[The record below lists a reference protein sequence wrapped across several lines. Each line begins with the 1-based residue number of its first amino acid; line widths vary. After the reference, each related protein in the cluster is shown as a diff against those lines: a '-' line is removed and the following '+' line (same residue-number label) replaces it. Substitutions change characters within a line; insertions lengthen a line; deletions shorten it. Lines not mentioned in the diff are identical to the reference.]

1 MGEAGC
7 ILDTTQCRVEPAER
21 PHKGENGGRGE
32 DRILF
37 KQLGSRTLAVATDGA
52 AAKCYDF
59 DRALVTGIS
68 MTIHNVLVSLMLAS
82 VTLAT
87 ASASDV
93 TSTPPPHA
101 LIREDVEALLDG
113 YLPYALHRADV
124 AGAVVVVVK
133 GGEVLLQ
140 KGYGYADQADHQPV
154 DPQNTLFRAGSV
166 SKLFTW
172 TAVMQLVEQKRI
184 DLDRDIAGY
193 LDFKIPPFHGQPIT
207 MRNLMTHTAGFQD
220 SLKDM
225 VTAKSSAPELG
236 IFLKKQ
242 VPDRIFPP
250 GELTSYSNYG
260 AALAGYIVERVSGQS
275 FNDYI
280 ELHILKPLDM
290 QQTTFRQPLPA
301 ALAPKMS
308 RGYIAATDGPE
319 PFEMFG
325 PAPAGGIS
333 ATGSDMAKF
342 MIAHLQNG
350 EYAGHR
356 ILEAATA
363 QLMHDSAFTTVSP
376 ALNRMSLGFIQSN
389 HNGHRIIGHDGDTR
403 LFHSSLLLFLD
414 DNVGLFV
421 SLNSA
426 GRQSDTFAI
435 RGGLFTAFADRY
447 FPAPA
452 RSEEKPLPDARAHAA
467 LMVGPYEGSRREET
481 TFASFVTFLSQAT
494 LTADARGRLMT
505 PFKKPNGEQKVF
517 EEMTPFVWREVGG
530 EDLLAAKIENGKVM
544 MWSEGDDPTDVYTP
558 APAWRHAS
566 WLSPLLLFSAAA
578 LLMTALAWPIAALVR
593 RHYGATLPAG
603 VSERAYRVS
612 HIAAAL
618 QTVVIATWLTILF
631 GMMATFYITW
641 LPYFIS
647 ASMGKWILAAHLLS
661 IVILPL
667 GALVALGNVAVT
679 FRTRRGWRSA
689 LPRFWSLVLAASSL
703 TVLYAAVI
711 FHFIGFG
718 VAF

>member
-1 MGEAGC
+1 MA
-7 ILDTTQCRVEPAER
+7 IR
-21 PHKGENGGRGE
+21 
-32 DRILF
+32 
-37 KQLGSRTLAVATDGA
+37 S
-52 AAKCYDF
+52 
-59 DRALVTGIS
+59 
-68 MTIHNVLVSLMLAS
+68 VLVPLMLAGT
-82 VTLAT
+82 TLGT
-87 ASASDV
+87 AAASEV
-93 TSTPPPHA
+93 TSTVQPHA
-101 LIREDVEALLDG
+101 IIREDVEALLDG
-113 YLPYALHRADV
+113 YLPYALQRADV

-133 GGEVLLQ
+133 GGEILLQ
-140 KGYGYADQADHQPV
+140 KGYGYADQAEHQLV
-154 DPQNTLFRAGSV
+154 DPQNTLFRVGSV

-184 DLDRDIAGY
+184 DLDRDIASY
-193 LDFKIPPFHGQPIT
+193 LNFSIPSFHGQPIT

-220 SLKDM
+220 SLKDL

-236 IFLKKQ
+236 VFLKKQ
-242 VPDRIFPP
+242 VPDRIFAP
-250 GELTSYSNYG
+250 GQLTSYSNYG

-275 FNDYI
+275 YDDYI
-280 ELHILKPLDM
+280 EQHILKPLDM
-290 QQTTFRQPLPA
+290 QQTSFRQPLPA

-308 RGYIAATDGPE
+308 RGYIAAADGPK

-342 MIAHLQNG
+342 MMAHLQNG
-350 EYAGHR
+350 EYAGHH

-363 QLMHDSAFTTVSP
+363 QLMHDSAFTTVNP
-376 ALNRMSLGFIQSN
+376 ALNRMALGFIQSN
-389 HNGHRIIGHDGDTR
+389 RNGRRIIGHDGDTR
-403 LFHSSLLLFLD
+403 LFHSLLLLFLD

-426 GRQSDTFAI
+426 GRQSDTFEI
-435 RGGLFTAFADRY
+435 RRVLFTLFADRY
-447 FPAPA
+447 FPAPV
-452 RSEEKPLPDARAHAA
+452 RREENPLPDSRTHAA

-481 TFASFVTFLSQAT
+481 TFASFATFLNQAT
-494 LTADARGRLMT
+494 LTADARGRLIT
-505 PFKKPNGEQKVF
+505 PFRKTNGEQKVF
-517 EEMTPFVWREVGG
+517 EEITPFVWREVGG
-530 EDLLAAKIENGKVM
+530 EDLLAAKVENGKVI
-544 MWSEGDDPTDVYTP
+544 MWGEGDDPTGVYTP

-566 WLSPLLLFSAAA
+566 WLSPLLLLSTAA
-578 LLMTALAWPIAALVR
+578 LLIASLEWPIAALVR
-593 RHYGATLPAG
+593 RHYGATFPEG
-603 VSERAYRVS
+603 VSVRAYRLS
-612 HIAAAL
+612 HIAAASQAL
-618 QTVVIATWLTILF
+618 VIAAWLAILF

-661 IVILPL
+661 IAILPL
-667 GALVALGNVAVT
+667 ATLVAMWNVAVT

-689 LPRFWSLVLAASSL
+689 VPRFWSLVLAASSL